1 MTALGELLQEWMP
14 HQRWFGG
21 KGREWSG
28 VTERGF
34 FLDRGTPT
42 LSVHRVRV
50 SYADGGVDTYLVPL
64 SWRDHAVEDL
74 TSAFVG
80 ALPYEGREVYA
91 YDAMRD
97 RDSTSAW
104 LTSLASSATVGP
116 MRFLREEGADIP
128 DGLPGDVISTE
139 QSNTSL
145 VYGSEAIFK
154 LFRRLE
160 PGLNPDVEV
169 HGALRRTG
177 NPHIAPLL
185 GHVEIDDPE
194 GGEPATVAML
204 QTFVPNAS
212 DGWRLATAS
221 VRDLYAEGDL
231 HADEVGGDFAA
242 DSERL
247 GAATVAMLQTFV
259 PNASDGWRLATAS
272 VRDLYAEGDL
282 HADEVGGDF
291 AAESERLGAATA
303 SVHADM
309 AAVLPTGAA
318 DRDWFAT
325 AARQMGERLDAAV
338 AVVPQLQEHAAGLRR
353 VYAAVADAREQ
364 VVRQRVHGDFHL
376 GQVLRTATGWI
387 VLDFEGEPAR
397 PLAERRELDSP
408 LRDVAGMLRSFDY
421 AARHLLVEQPDDP
434 QRDYRA
440 QEWAARN
447 RAAFCTGYSTASGLD
462 PCGESPLLR
471 AFEADKAV
479 YECVYEARNRPQ
491 WLMIPLQS
499 LARLAAGE

>member
-1 MTALGELLQEWMP
+1 MSSLGDLLREWMP
-14 HQRWFGG
+14 HQRWFGS
-21 KGREWSG
+21 KGREWAG
-28 VTERGF
+28 VTEDGF
-34 FLDRGTPT
+34 LLDRGNPV

-50 SYADGGVDTYLVPL
+50 EYTDGGRETYLVPL
-64 SWRDHAVEDL
+64 SWRDHPAEEL
-74 TSAFVG
+74 NSAFVG
-80 ALPYEGREVYA
+80 AVANDGRETYA

-97 RDSTSAW
+97 RESTAPW
-104 LTSLASSATVGP
+104 LIHLVNASTIGP
-116 MRFLREEGADIP
+116 MHFHPAGVAYIP
-128 DGLPGDVISTE
+128 EGLPGDIVSGE

-145 VYGSEAIFK
+145 IYGNEAILK

-169 HGALRRTG
+169 HAALRRTE
-177 NPHIAPLL
+177 NEHIAPLL
-185 GHVEIDDPE
+185 GHIEIDDPAAPDSP
-194 GGEPATVAML
+194 PATVAML

-247 GAATVAMLQTFV
+247 GAAT
-259 PNASDGWRLATAS
+259 
-272 VRDLYAEGDL
+272 
-282 HADEVGGDF
+282 
-291 AAESERLGAATA
+291 A

-309 AAVLPTGAA
+309 AKVLPTEPA
-318 DRDWFAT
+318 DASWYAT
-325 AARQMGERLDAAV
+325 VAGQMNERLDAAIEI
-338 AVVPQLQEHAAGLRR
+338 VPQLAEHAEAIRAL
-353 VYAAVADAREQ
+353 YASVAANTEP
-364 VVRQRVHGDFHL
+364 VVRQRVHGDLHL

-397 PLAERRELDSP
+397 PLAARRELDSP

-421 AARHLLVEQPDDP
+421 AARHMLVEQPEDA
-434 QRDYRA
+434 QRAYRA
-440 QEWAARN
+440 QEWAERN

-479 YECVYEARNRPQ
+479 YECVYEARNRPH
-491 WLMIPLQS
+491 WLMIPLTS
-499 LARLAAGE
+499 LSRLTGRD

>member
-1 MTALGELLQEWMP
+1 VTALGELLQEWMP

-247 GAATVAMLQTFV
+247 GAAT
-259 PNASDGWRLATAS
+259 
-272 VRDLYAEGDL
+272 
-282 HADEVGGDF
+282 
-291 AAESERLGAATA
+291 A

>member
-1 MTALGELLQEWMP
+1 MTALADLMQEWLP
-14 HQRWFGG
+14 GQRWFGG
-21 KGREWSG
+21 KGRAWAS
-28 VTERGF
+28 VTEDGF
-34 FLDRGTPT
+34 LLDQADPV
-42 LSVHRVRV
+42 LSVHRVRIT
-50 SYADGGVDTYLVPL
+50 YADGGQEVYLVPL
-64 SWRDHAVEDL
+64 SWRDHAVEEL
-74 TSAFVG
+74 SSALIG
-80 ALPYEGREVYA
+80 AVPSEGRETYA

-97 RDSTSAW
+97 RDATARW
-104 LTSLASSATVGP
+104 VDHLAAGDTVGP
-116 MRFLREEGADIP
+116 MHFHPAAVEDIP
-128 DGLPGDVISTE
+128 TGIPGDIVSTE

-145 VYGSEAIFK
+145 VYGERAILK

-160 PGLNPDVEV
+160 AGQNPDVEI
-169 HGALRRTG
+169 HAALRSTD
-177 NPHIAPLL
+177 NKHIAPLL
-185 GHVEIDDPE
+185 GWIELEPRDPALPMVTA
-194 GGEPATVAML
+194 GML

-247 GAATVAMLQTFV
+247 GAAT
-259 PNASDGWRLATAS
+259 
-272 VRDLYAEGDL
+272 
-282 HADEVGGDF
+282 
-291 AAESERLGAATA
+291 A

-309 AAVLPTGAA
+309 AAVLPTEPA
-318 DRDWFAT
+318 DDGWFA
-325 AARQMGERLDAAV
+325 AVARQMAERLDAAI
-338 AVVPQLQEHAAGLRR
+338 AVVPQLQEHAEGLRR
-353 VYAAVADAREQ
+353 VYQAVAAAREP
-364 VVRQRVHGDFHL
+364 VVRQRVHGDLHL

-421 AARHLLVEQPDDP
+421 AARHLLVEQPGDP

-447 RAAFCTGYSTASGLD
+447 RAAFCAGYSAASGMD
-462 PCGESPLLR
+462 PCGGSPLLR

-499 LARLAAGE
+499 LARLATGE

>member
-1 MTALGELLQEWMP
+1 MKALTDLFRDWMP
-14 HQRWFGG
+14 QQRWFGS
-21 KGREWSG
+21 KGREWADVS
-28 VTERGF
+28 EDGF
-34 FLDRGTPT
+34 FLERDNPV

-50 SYADGGVDTYLVPL
+50 TFADGGRETYLVPL
-64 SWRDHAVEDL
+64 SWRDHPAEEL
-74 TSAFVG
+74 ESALVG
-80 ALPYEGREVYA
+80 AVANDGKETYA

-97 RDSTSAW
+97 RDATAPW
-104 LTSLASSATVGP
+104 LVHLVNASTVGP
-116 MRFLREEGADIP
+116 MHFHPAGVGYIP
-128 DGLPGDVISTE
+128 EGLPGDIVSGE

-145 VYGSEAIFK
+145 IFGQEAILK

-160 PGLNPDVEV
+160 PGLNPDVEI
-169 HGALRRTG
+169 HDALRQTQ
-177 NPHIAPLL
+177 NKHIAPLL
-185 GHVEIDDPE
+185 GHIEILDPDPANP
-194 GGEPATVAML
+194 PATVAML

-247 GAATVAMLQTFV
+247 GAAT
-259 PNASDGWRLATAS
+259 
-272 VRDLYAEGDL
+272 
-282 HADEVGGDF
+282 
-291 AAESERLGAATA
+291 A

-309 AAVLPTGAA
+309 AAVLPTEPAA
-318 DRDWFAT
+318 EGWFGTLAE
-325 AARQMGERLDAAV
+325 QMNERLDAAI
-338 AVVPQLQEHAAGLRR
+338 AVVPQLTEYADGLRAI
-353 VYAAVADAREQ
+353 YASVASSTEA
-364 VVRQRVHGDFHL
+364 VVRQRVHGDLHL

-397 PLAERRELDSP
+397 SLESRRELDSP

-421 AARHLLVEQPDDP
+421 AARHMLVEQPDDA
-434 QRDYRA
+434 QRAYRA

-447 RAAFCTGYSTASGLD
+447 RSAFCTGYSNASGLD

-479 YECVYEARNRPQ
+479 YECVYEARNRPH
-491 WLMIPLQS
+491 WLMIPLTS
-499 LARLAAGE
+499 LSRLTSQD